1 MNKTLNRKLEPRV
14 PSKFKPERVV
24 LHCADTPDYM
34 PGHKEFDRWGAADIE
49 EWHKA
54 RGFKK
59 IGYHYVIRK
68 TGVIEKGREITEEGA
83 HCRAM
88 GGNVNSVGI
97 CLIGRKFFLPEQ
109 MQSLEDLF
117 WQFYNKPEHVYI
129 GINEWFG
136 HCEFDESKPNCPGI
150 DMEGLRERF
159 RGILNNR
166 RG

>member
-1 MNKTLNRKLEPRV
+1 MSKKPYPRV
-14 PSKFKPERVV
+14 PNKFKTERVV
-24 LHCADTPDYM
+24 LHCSDTPDYV

-49 EWHKA
+49 DWHKQ

-59 IGYHYVIRK
+59 IGYHFVIRR
-68 TGVIEKGREITEEGA
+68 TGVIEVGRPLTEEGA

-109 MQSLEDLF
+109 MHSLEQLF
-117 WQFYNKPEHVYI
+117 WRFYDKPEYT
-129 GINEWFG
+129 GIDASEWFG
-136 HCEFDESKPNCPGI
+136 HCEFDESKPNCPGM

-159 RGILNNR
+159 RGLVLH
-166 RG
+166 RGRK